1 MSSPAIDANREQ
13 ALLADLKHLERLGA
27 ASNPSAEIVRPNAEA
42 LRRLL
47 TDGELQA
54 VAAARG
60 HDVAFHVPDSLPL
73 VRDARNGHILMFNL
87 AGLRI
92 AGVPMSAT
100 WLARAG
106 WAAADFN
113 KGRQV
118 ALKTDAFLRQAV
130 LFCDGELVSRQDVLT
145 YMLEPHSLPA
155 KTRRAIGQ
163 LRRRMQLYIEN
174 GVAMVMFHPPG
185 EEQHAPAFRYEQAYI
200 DVVYLEF
207 IAAVQYLLASPEVQ
221 AVRTAI
227 EGGGQ
232 PALH

>member
-1 MSSPAIDANREQ
+1 MSSSAPEASREQ
-13 ALLADLKHLERLGA
+13 ALLADLNHFDQLGA
-27 ASNPSAEIVRPNAEA
+27 ATNPSPEVVRPNAEA

-47 TDGELQA
+47 LDGELQA

-60 HDVAFHVPDSLPL
+60 IALAFHVPDSLPL

-92 AGVPMSAT
+92 TGVPMSAT

-113 KGRQV
+113 KGRPV
-118 ALKTDAFLRQAV
+118 ALKLDAFLRQAV
-130 LFCDGELVSRQDVLT
+130 AFCEGELVSRQDVLT
-145 YMLEPHSLPA
+145 YVLEPQSLPA
-155 KTRRAIGQ
+155 KTQRAIGQ

-185 EEQHAPAFRYEQAYI
+185 DEQHASAFRYERAYI

-207 IAAVQYLLASPEVQ
+207 IAAIQYLLASPEVQ
-221 AVRTAI
+221 ALRAAI
-227 EGGGQ
+227 EGQ
-232 PALH
+232 ERPALH

>member
-1 MSSPAIDANREQ
+1 MSSLAIDANREQ

-27 ASNPSAEIVRPNAEA
+27 AANPSAEIVRPNAEA

-47 TDGELQA
+47 AGGELQA

-60 HDVAFHVPDSLPL
+60 IDVAFHVPDSLPL

-92 AGVPMSAT
+92 AGLPMSAT

-113 KGRQV
+113 KGKQV
-118 ALKTDAFLRQAV
+118 ALKPDAFLRQAV

-145 YMLEPHSLPA
+145 YMLEPHALPP

-163 LRRRMQLYIEN
+163 LRRRMQIYIQN

-207 IAAVQYLLASPEVQ
+207 IAAIQYLLGSPEVQ
-221 AVRTAI
+221 ALRAAI
-227 EGGGQ
+227 EDGGQ

>member
-1 MSSPAIDANREQ
+1 MSSPVTDANREQ
-13 ALLADLKHLERLGA
+13 ALLADLQHLERLGA
-27 ASNPSAEIVRPNAEA
+27 AANPSGDIVRPNAEA

-47 TDGELQA
+47 VQGELQA

-60 HDVAFHVPDSLPL
+60 LELAFHVPDSLPL

-113 KGRQV
+113 KGKQV
-118 ALKTDAFLRQAV
+118 ALKPDAFLRQAV
-130 LFCDGELVSRQDVLT
+130 LFCDGELVARQDVLA
-145 YMLEPHSLPA
+145 YLLEPHALPPR
-155 KTRRAIGQ
+155 TRRAIGQ
-163 LRRRMQLYIEN
+163 LRRRMQLYIER

-207 IAAVQYLLASPEVQ
+207 IAAIQYLLASPEVQ
-221 AVRTAI
+221 ALRAAI
-227 EGGGQ
+227 EGAER

>member
-1 MSSPAIDANREQ
+1 MSSFANEGSREQ
-13 ALLADLKHLERLGA
+13 ALLADLNHLERLGA
-27 ASNPSAEIVRPNAEA
+27 ATNPSPEVVRPNAQA
-42 LRRLL
+42 LCRLL
-47 TDGELQA
+47 LDGELQA

-60 HDVAFHVPDSLPL
+60 LELAFHVPDSLPL

-118 ALKTDAFLRQAV
+118 ALKPDAFLRQAV
-130 LFCDGELVSRQDVLT
+130 AFCEGELVSRQDVVT
-145 YMLEPHSLPA
+145 YLLEPHSLPA
-155 KTRRAIGQ
+155 KTKRAIGQ

-174 GVAMVMFHPPG
+174 GVAMVMFHPAG

-207 IAAVQYLLASPEVQ
+207 IAAIQYLLASPEVQ
-221 AVRTAI
+221 ALRAAI
-227 EGGGQ
+227 EGQ
-232 PALH
+232 QRPALH